1 MNGNSVVGKL
11 YKIKGGQEVSL
22 NNSSLEVEIEKRV
35 FSVQYVMKKNSNY
48 VNGRRYIEVDW
59 EASFELQGYKA
70 SWKKMISDLKKK
82 ELYSLKKSI
91 GFNTKEDYSEAVAM
105 EEEALGGGRDYIIKV
120 EQELEIIKALK
131 APAKKAAPKK
141 VSTKKTTT
149 PPTLG
154 DIMEEEGDND

>member
-35 FSVQYVMKKNSNY
+35 FNVHYVMKTNSNY

-70 SWKKMISDLKKK
+70 AWKKMITDLKKK

-91 GFNTKEDYSEAVAM
+91 GFNTKEDYAEAVEM
-105 EEEALGGGRDYIIKV
+105 GEETTMGGRDYIIKV
-120 EQELEIIKALK
+120 EQELEVIKDLK

-141 VSTKKTTT
+141 AAVKKTAT

>member
-35 FSVQYVMKKNSNY
+35 FNVNYVMKTNANY

-59 EASFELQGYKA
+59 EESFKLQKNSA
-70 SWKKMISDLKKK
+70 SWKKMIADLKKK

-91 GFNTKEDYSEAVAM
+91 GFNTKEDYAEAVEM
-105 EEEALGGGRDYIIKV
+105 GEETTMGGRDYIIKV
-120 EQELEIIKALK
+120 EQEIEIIKGLK
-131 APAKKAAPKK
+131 APAKKVAPKK
-141 VSTKKTTT
+141 EAPKKTTT